1 MGYWSRILAL
11 PSGRVGVFAEL
22 CWVAWHV
29 QYWFIIL
36 PISKSIPGH
45 WAMLL
50 AKVFT
55 WTIPKCAICRMAKKM
70 WWLLFGGSAGFLHER
85 PSLWSDNSYWLTLCV
100 CVCSV
105 AKLCPALCDPIDCSP
120 PGSSIRGI
128 SQARILEWV
137 AISSSRVSSWPRDGT
152 HISHID
158 RWVPYHWTTRE
169 AWMIGYLH
177 IKHYQILTHNSPKC
191 FASLLSHIQCMRV
204 NVSSSPLQHLAQ
216 SDFLVVL

>member
-85 PSLWSDNSYWLTLCV
+85 PSLWSNNSHWLALSCCYSV
-100 CVCSV
+100 IKSCLFSCCYSVIKSCSDS
-105 AKLCPALCDPIDCSP
+105 L
-120 PGSSIRGI
+120 
-128 SQARILEWV
+128 
-137 AISSSRVSSWPRDGT
+137 WP
-152 HISHID
+152 H
-158 RWVPYHWTTRE
+158 E
-169 AWMIGYLH
+169 L
-177 IKHYQILTHNSPKC
+177 
-191 FASLLSHIQCMRV
+191 
-204 NVSSSPLQHLAQ
+204 
-216 SDFLVVL
+216 

>member
-85 PSLWSDNSYWLTLCV
+85 PSLWSDNSYWLALSC
-100 CVCSV
+100 CYSV
-105 AKLCPALCDPIDCSP
+105 IKSWLTLCDPMNCSL
-120 PGSSIRGI
+120 PGSSIHGI
-128 SQARILEWV
+128 SQASILEWV
-137 AISSSRVSSWPRDGT
+137 AISFSKYAVRPLWFSSKYKKVLCSRKLQIHG
-152 HISHID
+152 IQ
-158 RWVPYHWTTRE
+158 RE
-169 AWMIGYLH
+169 
-177 IKHYQILTHNSPKC
+177 IL
-191 FASLLSHIQCMRV
+191 
-204 NVSSSPLQHLAQ
+204 Q
-216 SDFLVVL
+216 S